1 MLENLIRHHKKNKK
15 QIQSRLKE
23 FKENKTATNSEFLGE
38 MAFCVFA
45 ANSSAKMGLKAAELL
60 KDVLDMGTLDDYKR
74 VVYKKVRFYNKRTEY
89 LHYNKEKLNELLTE
103 INAKNKKLKN
113 DKEIIMNHLHELNHH
128 ERRLFIKENFKGFGM
143 KESSHLLR
151 NLGYEGYCIIDKH
164 VLNTLKE
171 LNVLKNNIPPKNEK
185 EYIAIE
191 KKLIAF
197 AKEHN
202 INIDE
207 LDLVIWSYKTGEI
220 LK

>member
-1 MLENLIRHHKKNKK
+1 MLQKLKAHHKKRKK
-15 QIQSRLKE
+15 EIEKRLGE
-23 FKENKTATNSEFLGE
+23 FRDNRTASDSKFLEE

-45 ANSSAKMGLKAAELL
+45 ANSSAKMGLKAVELL
-60 KDVLDMGTLDDYKR
+60 KDVMDKGNLADYKKA
-74 VVYKKVRFYNKRTEY
+74 VYRKVRFYNKRAEY
-89 LHYNKEKLNELLTE
+89 LHHNKEQLKQKTKEL
-103 INAKNKKLKN
+103 KKS
-113 DKEIIMNHLHELNHH
+113 IMNHLHNLNHH
-128 ERRLFIKENFKGFGM
+128 ERRIFIRDTFKGFGM

-171 LNVLKNNIPPKNEK
+171 LDVLKNNIPPKNEK
-185 EYIAIE
+185 EYMAIE

-197 AKEHN
+197 AKEHQ

-207 LDLVIWSYKTGEI
+207 LDLAIWSWKTGEI